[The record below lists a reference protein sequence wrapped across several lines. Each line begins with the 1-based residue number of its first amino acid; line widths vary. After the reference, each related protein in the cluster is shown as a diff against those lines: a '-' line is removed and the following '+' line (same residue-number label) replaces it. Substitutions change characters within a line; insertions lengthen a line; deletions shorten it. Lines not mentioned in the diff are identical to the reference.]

1 VTAAGICVAACFF
14 IAASVTMF
22 AYEPNATAIPIING
36 SVSPS
41 HRAIAWK
48 TSFETFLEDP
58 VFGRG
63 IGMPVAY
70 SKFIDPSGGGQIL
83 TDAHNTYL
91 SLLAESGILG
101 FAAFMSIIA
110 FLTFGLIKMRGDEGP
125 AKYVRLFFL
134 LALFD
139 AFFYQSLTGS
149 YEDSRHLWAF
159 FGYAAAAIN
168 IFGTENS

>member
-1 VTAAGICVAACFF
+1 MA
-14 IAASVTMF
+14 
-22 AYEPNATAIPIING
+22 
-36 SVSPS
+36 
-41 HRAIAWK
+41 
-48 TSFETFLEDP
+48 
-58 VFGRG
+58 
-63 IGMPVAY
+63 VAY

-83 TDAHNTYL
+83 TDEHNTYMR
-91 SLLAESGILG
+91 LLAESGILG

-110 FLTFGLIKMRGDEGP
+110 FLTFGLIKMLGDEGYV
-125 AKYVRLFFL
+125 KYVRLFFL